1 MSSLQYASNYAS
13 INCFLQVTI
22 RRRELIVT
30 RKTSPRR
37 ALATPRSDCPVAC
50 TLDLIGDRWTL
61 LIIRDLFHQKHRFSQ
76 FLESGEGIKT
86 NILAERLK
94 RLEAAGLVERTRYQE
109 RPPRYE
115 YHLTEAGRSLSP
127 VLKAMYSWGRKRGLD
142 RDT

>member
-1 MSSLQYASNYAS
+1 
-13 INCFLQVTI
+13 VI
-22 RRRELIVT
+22 RRVFPENASAR
-30 RKTSPRR
+30 
-37 ALATPRSDCPVAC
+37 RSDCPVAC

-109 RPPRYE
+109 HPPRYE
-115 YHLTEAGRSLSP
+115 YHLTKAGRSLSP
-127 VLKAMYSWGRKRGLD
+127 VLDAAYSWGRQQLSGRG
-142 RDT
+142 RKSQGGRR